1 MNYIYDIVL
10 NLNEILYEFYEWEL
24 NDNIVYI
31 KKIPLVKVKKNDLF
45 NIKYNKVKVNDIILN
60 KIKNKTNF
68 FTKTTYEYVCL
79 LTDSNIVIGVVFDKF
94 GNVILRSSLLIDEE
108 EDVLEVAQIIPY
120 LNIDCKVLNKT
131 RLSFLTRNEIK
142 INKYIKNKL
151 NKINDLN
158 KLKYIYYECF
168 NDIETDITKIKKRFL
183 NELNNKE
190 IANKLYD
197 ILRLTAK

>member
-10 NLNEILYEFYEWEL
+10 NLNKTLYEFYEWEL

-45 NIKYNKVKVNDIILN
+45 NIKYNKVKLNDIILN

-68 FTKTTYEYVCL
+68 FTKITYEYACL
-79 LTDSNIVIGVVFDKF
+79 LTDSNVVIGVVFDKF

-108 EDVLEVAQIIPY
+108 EDVLEVAQIISY
-120 LNIDCKVLNKT
+120 LNIDCKVVKKT
-131 RLSFLTRNEIK
+131 KLSFLTRNEIK
-142 INKYIKNKL
+142 INKYIKDKL

-183 NELNNKE
+183 KELNNKE
-190 IANKLYD
+190 VVNKLYD